1 MWFKNKYCLLYFMLF
16 SLSLSCI
23 AQHTLHVQYLS
34 KDTAINLEALQIK
47 NTFSDSI
54 ICINYIKELPT
65 QLFSKGYPSASID
78 SVWGDSAT
86 THINLFLGKKYV
98 WLNLN
103 TNAIEQTALAQSG
116 FVEKNFISKPIN
128 FLQLQKVQEGILN
141 YYENNGYPFA
151 AVLIDSIQIQNEKV
165 SAIIKASKG
174 LLYHVDSFRIV
185 GNANISKLFLQRYLN
200 IPFNSLY
207 DKSKILKI
215 NKKLAELNFLQQVR
229 PHDITLLGNGAII
242 NLYLANK
249 RNSQV
254 NAIVGFLPA
263 ANQNEKLQITGDVNF
278 NLKNQLGKGETIVVN
293 WQSLQ
298 KKSPRLN
305 LAFQQS
311 YLFNSPFGID
321 FALDFFKKD
330 SSFVNLNVQLGV
342 QYILSAYQSGKIFVQ
357 WQNSF
362 LLASGI
368 DTNQVKFTKKLP
380 SNIDVKA
387 TNIGLDYEWI
397 KTDYKLNPISGNEL
411 KINASVGLKNI
422 KKNNA
427 ITGLKDALFNY
438 ASLYDSIKANS
449 YQFRV
454 KLFAAHYFPF
464 GKQSALKTSVTT
476 AIFASP
482 NIFKN
487 ELFQIGGYRLLRGFN
502 EESIYASKYIVG
514 SVEYKYKL
522 ALNSYLFGF
531 VDAGLVNNNYQTVKQ
546 KNIFLGT
553 GIGLVF
559 ETAAGLLNISYALG
573 KRDDVKFNIREAS
586 KIHFGYVNYF

>member
-1 MWFKNKYCLLYFMLF
+1 MPIF
-16 SLSLSCI
+16 
-23 AQHTLHVQYLS
+23 Q
-34 KDTAINLEALQIK
+34 
-47 NTFSDSI
+47 
-54 ICINYIKELPT
+54 NY
-65 QLFSKGYPSASID
+65 
-78 SVWGDSAT
+78 
-86 THINLFLGKKYV
+86 
-98 WLNLN
+98 
-103 TNAIEQTALAQSG
+103 
-116 FVEKNFISKPIN
+116 
-128 FLQLQKVQEGILN
+128 
-141 YYENNGYPFA
+141 
-151 AVLIDSIQIQNEKV
+151 
-165 SAIIKASKG
+165 
-174 LLYHVDSFRIV
+174 
-185 GNANISKLFLQRYLN
+185 
-200 IPFNSLY
+200 FNSLY
-207 DKSKILKI
+207 DKSKIVKI
-215 NKKLAELNFLQQVR
+215 NKKLAELNFLLPLR

-278 NLKNQLGKGETIVVN
+278 NLKNQLGKGETIIVN

-321 FALDFFKKD
+321 GAFDFFKKD

-342 QYILSAYQSGKIFVQ
+342 QYILSAYQSGKVFVQ

-368 DTNQVKFTKKLP
+368 DTNQVKFTKQLP

-387 TNIGLDYEWI
+387 TNIGLDYEWS
-397 KTDYKLNPISGNEL
+397 KTDYKLNPLSGNEL
-411 KINASVGLKNI
+411 KLNASVGLKNI

-427 ITGLKDALFNY
+427 ITGIKDGLFNY

-449 YQFRV
+449 YQFRI
-454 KLFAAHYFPF
+454 KLYAAHYFSL
-464 GKQSALKTSVTT
+464 GKQAAVKTSITT
-476 AIFASP
+476 ALFGSP

-502 EESIYASKYIVG
+502 EESIYASKYVVG

-531 VDAGLVNNNYQTVKQ
+531 IDAAGVSNNYQTVKQ

-559 ETAAGLLNISYALG
+559 ETTAGLLNISYALG